1 MSGGRTR
8 YLVSYD
14 ISDPKRLRRVHKAI
28 KAFGWPMQ
36 YSIFIC
42 DLDAVEM
49 LVLKQEGGGHHSSRT
64 GFCRIHQPRTPRE
77 PRPRVFRLH
86 GDPNSASD
94 IRSDRHLMR
103 ALG

>member
-36 YSIFIC
+36 YSVFIC
-42 DLDAVEM
+42 DLDPVEM
-49 LVLKQEGGGHHSSRT
+49 FMLKQAVAAIIHHGEDSVAFVNLGPPSNRGRECFDFMGVRT
-64 GFCRIHQPRTPRE
+64 SLP
-77 PRPRVFRLH
+77 
-86 GDPNSASD
+86 ASGPTV
-94 IRSDRHLMR
+94 I
-103 ALG
+103 